1 MNVSLSVGE
10 TSYAPRKKG
19 RKYCAAFD
27 CNNSAYDVNG
37 TRTSYITTSRRFKCV
52 PTFRG
57 SLSIHIFMLLFRFI
71 AESSLFSS
79 DFTRE
84 CKTAIEIGAPFE
96 EMCETFLLFSA
107 EKRTAA
113 LIPIIVL

>member
-1 MNVSLSVGE
+1 MQREHN
-10 TSYAPRKKG
+10 
-19 RKYCAAFD
+19 
-27 CNNSAYDVNG
+27 
-37 TRTSYITTSRRFKCV
+37 ITTSRRFKCV

-71 AESSLFSS
+71 AESSVFSS
-79 DFTRE
+79 DFPRE

-107 EKRTAA
+107 EKRTVA

>member
-1 MNVSLSVGE
+1 MRSLQLE
-10 TSYAPRKKG
+10 
-19 RKYCAAFD
+19 D
-27 CNNSAYDVNG
+27 N
-37 TRTSYITTSRRFKCV
+37 YITTSRRFKCV

-71 AESSLFSS
+71 AESSVFSS

-84 CKTAIEIGAPFE
+84 SKTAIEIGAPFE

-107 EKRTAA
+107 EKNSSFNSNHCPLNFLTTNQGTPN
-113 LIPIIVL
+113 LEGMYKVKLCCVC

>member
-1 MNVSLSVGE
+1 MSRRCLLDLGCGTGE
-10 TSYAPRKKG
+10 L
-19 RKYCAAFD
+19 
-27 CNNSAYDVNG
+27 SAYLAELVGQDGKVVAVHLF
-37 TRTSYITTSRRFKCV
+37 TTSRRFKCV
-52 PTFRG
+52 PTVRG
-57 SLSIHIFMLLFRFI
+57 SLSIHLFMLLFRFI
-71 AESSLFSS
+71 AESSVFSS

-107 EKRTAA
+107 EKRTVA

>member
-1 MNVSLSVGE
+1 MLCRGWLVFSSSDWRISILAVSCSLGGPLSHG
-10 TSYAPRKKG
+10 S
-19 RKYCAAFD
+19 
-27 CNNSAYDVNG
+27 
-37 TRTSYITTSRRFKCV
+37 

-71 AESSLFSS
+71 AESSVFSS

-84 CKTAIEIGAPFE
+84 SNTAIEIGAPFE

-107 EKRTAA
+107 EKRTVA

>member
-1 MNVSLSVGE
+1 MLKTYGIVISILH
-10 TSYAPRKKG
+10 
-19 RKYCAAFD
+19 
-27 CNNSAYDVNG
+27 CNTDTPVLYLLVC
-37 TRTSYITTSRRFKCV
+37 ITTSRRFKCV

-57 SLSIHIFMLLFRFI
+57 SLRIHIFMLLFRFI
-71 AESSLFSS
+71 AESSVFSS
-79 DFTRE
+79 DFTRQ

-107 EKRTAA
+107 EKRRVA